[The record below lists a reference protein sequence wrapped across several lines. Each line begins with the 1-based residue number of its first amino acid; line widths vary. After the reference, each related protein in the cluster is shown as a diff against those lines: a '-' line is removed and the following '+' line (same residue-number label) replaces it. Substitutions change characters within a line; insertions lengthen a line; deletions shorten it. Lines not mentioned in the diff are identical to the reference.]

1 MSSPNQDPVNANAL
15 QDARQTMA
23 SDPGSAAQE
32 FALLARR
39 YRDSGDI
46 PAALEAR
53 RYHCFSHIMNLEI
66 EEADRIALIFLK
78 EANESGIARY
88 LGIAQMYLGII
99 SLETGEM
106 GLACEF
112 LEEALQTANEAQD
125 QDLISRVQMN
135 LGNAFFNFER
145 YEDAIRSFSYG
156 LENLAAGG
164 GVSSISLGEYNVA
177 SAYTMLAH
185 QLSRLGEDNST
196 KIANARTHITC
207 ALERP
212 DIEDSTRALCRLISM
227 QLDALESGELD
238 ENAFDELSD
247 EAERIGAEPL
257 KIAVLETKCYCYE
270 STNNWGAL
278 YSAARRAITIVKQK
292 GSVKTLD
299 RLLIFAATGAAGI
312 GEHNHAY
319 ELLCEALDRIRA
331 INSSQ
336 ESRRAHILD
345 TKFEVQK
352 AKFDQQVLRMRN
364 QFLVERNRELEV
376 EVKMDRLSGVL
387 NRRGAEE
394 ALNSLSTKNPGGFAV
409 GLTDIDFFK
418 KVNDTYG
425 HGVGDQVIRTF
436 AGIIKSSSVNLLDV
450 GRWGGEEFIIAF
462 EATSDKEV
470 AIAAERISEDIRSF
484 DWTVIEPG
492 LKVTASLG
500 IALHDPRQHI
510 DKTVETADA
519 FLYAA
524 KQAGRDCWMY
534 RPQRR
539 AA

>member
-1 MSSPNQDPVNANAL
+1 MSSSNLEPVNANAL
-15 QDARQTMA
+15 LDARQTMA
-23 SDPGSAAQE
+23 SDPGSAAEE
-32 FALLARR
+32 FARLAWR
-39 YRDSGDI
+39 YREMGDT
-46 PAALEAR
+46 ASALEAR

-78 EANESGIARY
+78 EANEAGLQRY
-88 LGIAQMYLGII
+88 LGLAQMYLGII

-112 LEEALQTANEAQD
+112 LEEALQTATELDD
-125 QDLISRVQMN
+125 QDLLSRVQMN

-156 LENLAAGG
+156 LENLESSG

-177 SAYTMLAH
+177 SAHTMLAH
-185 QLSRLGEDNST
+185 QLHREGSEFVENIR
-196 KIANARTHITC
+196 NARRHISS
-207 ALERP
+207 AFARP
-212 DIEDSTRALCRLISM
+212 EIEDSTKVLCELLLI
-227 QLDALESGELD
+227 QLETLESGNVSE
-238 ENAFDELSD
+238 EEFRRVSD
-247 EAERIGAEPL
+247 LADGIGAEPV
-257 KIAVLETKCYCYE
+257 KVAVLETQCYCYE
-270 STNNWGAL
+270 ATHDYARL
-278 YSAARRAITIVKQK
+278 YTVARRAISLVKKK
-292 GSVKTLD
+292 GSIKTLD
-299 RLLIFAATGAAGI
+299 RLLIFAATGAAGV
-312 GEHNHAY
+312 GEYDHAY
-319 ELLCEALDRIRA
+319 ELLSEALERIRA
-331 INSSQ
+331 VNASQ
-336 ESRRAHILD
+336 ESRRAHILS

-394 ALNSLSTKNPGGFAV
+394 ALSSLVQKNPGSFAL

-418 KVNDTYG
+418 RVNDTYG
-425 HGVGDQVIRTF
+425 HAIGDQVIRTF
-436 AGIIKSSSVNLLDV
+436 AGILKSGNISLIDV
-450 GRWGGEEFIIAF
+450 GRWGGEEFIVAF
-462 EATSDKEV
+462 EAKTDAEV
-470 AIAAERISEDIRSF
+470 VDAAERIIEDIRSF
-484 DWTVIEPG
+484 DWSVIQPG
-492 LKVTASLG
+492 LEVTASLG
-500 IALHDPRQHI
+500 VALHDPSQHL
-510 DKTVETADA
+510 DKLVETADA

>member
-1 MSSPNQDPVNANAL
+1 MSSHNPEPVNANAL
-15 QDARQTMA
+15 QDARLTMA
-23 SDPGSAAQE
+23 SDPGSAAEE
-32 FALLARR
+32 FAQLAQR
-39 YRDSGDI
+39 YRELGEIES
-46 PAALEAR
+46 ALEAR

-78 EANESGIARY
+78 EANEDGNARY

-112 LEEALQTANEAQD
+112 LEEALQTATEAND
-125 QDLISRVQMN
+125 VDLISRVQMN

-145 YEDAIRSFSYG
+145 YDDAIRSFSYG

-177 SAYTMLAH
+177 SAHTMLAH
-185 QLSRLGEDNST
+185 QLHRSGGAYQEHVSE
-196 KIANARTHITC
+196 ARRHVRS
-207 ALERP
+207 ALVRSE
-212 DIEDSTRALCRLISM
+212 IEDSTRVLCELLLI
-227 QLDALESGELD
+227 QLLTLETGMVNE
-238 ENAFDELSD
+238 SD
-247 EAERIGAEPL
+247 FASISEVAANTGVDPV
-257 KIAVLETKCYCYE
+257 KIAVLETQCYCYE
-270 STNNWGAL
+270 AAEDWESL
-278 YSAARRAITIVKQK
+278 YTYARRAISFTKRK
-292 GSVKTLD
+292 GSIKTLD
-299 RLLIFAATGAAGI
+299 RLQIFAATGAAGV
-312 GEHNHAY
+312 GEYDHAY
-319 ELLCEALDRIRA
+319 EL
-331 INSSQ
+331 
-336 ESRRAHILD
+336 
-345 TKFEVQK
+345 
-352 AKFDQQVLRMRN
+352 QQVLRMRN

-394 ALNSLSTKNPGGFAV
+394 ALSSLATKNPGGFAI
-409 GLTDIDFFK
+409 GLTDIDYFK

-425 HGVGDQVIRTF
+425 HGIGDQVIRTF
-436 AGIIKSSSVNLLDV
+436 AGILKCGNIGLIHV
-450 GRWGGEEFIIAF
+450 GRWGGEEFIMAF
-462 EATSDKEV
+462 EATSEAEV
-470 AIAAERISEDIRSF
+470 AAAAERISEDIRSF
-484 DWTVIEPG
+484 DWSVIQPG

-500 IALHDPRQHI
+500 VAVHDQHQHI

>member
-1 MSSPNQDPVNANAL
+1 MSSPNHDPVNANAL

-23 SDPGSAAQE
+23 SDPGSAAEE

-39 YRDSGDI
+39 YRDAGDI
-46 PAALEAR
+46 SAALEAR

-112 LEEALQTANEAQD
+112 LEEALQTANDAED

-156 LENLAAGG
+156 LENLASGG

-185 QLSRLGEDNST
+185 QMSRHGENYNSY
-196 KIANARTHITC
+196 IAHARTHISS
-207 ALERP
+207 ALGRFEV
-212 DIEDSTRALCRLISM
+212 EESTRVLCRLLSM
-227 QLDALESGELD
+227 QLDALESNHID
-238 ENAFDELSD
+238 EAAFKEIND
-247 EAERIGAEPL
+247 EAERIGAEPV
-257 KIAVLETKCYCYE
+257 KIAVLETQCYCYE
-270 STNNWGAL
+270 ATKNWEAL
-278 YSAARRAITIVKQK
+278 YSVARRAVTIVTRK

-299 RLLIFAATGAAGI
+299 RLLIFAATGAAGV
-312 GEHNHAY
+312 GEYDHAY
-319 ELLCEALDRIRA
+319 ELLSKALDRIRA
-331 INSSQ
+331 INASQ
-336 ESRRAHILD
+336 ESRRAHVLD
-345 TKFEVQK
+345 AKFEVQK

-394 ALNSLSTKNPGGFAV
+394 ALNSLAEKSPGTFAV

-418 KVNDTYG
+418 KVNDTFG

-436 AGIIKSSSVNLLDV
+436 SGILKSCDIGLIDV
-450 GRWGGEEFIIAF
+450 GRWGGEEFVIAF
-462 EATSDKEV
+462 EVTSETSIS
-470 AIAAERISEDIRSF
+470 AAAEQIIEDIRSF
-484 DWTVIEPG
+484 DWSVIHPD
-492 LKVTASLG
+492 LVLTASLG
-500 IALHDPRQHI
+500 IALHDPHQHV
-510 DKTVETADA
+510 DKTIETADA

>member
-1 MSSPNQDPVNANAL
+1 MSSQFQEPVNANAL

-23 SDPGSAAQE
+23 SDPGLAAGE
-32 FALLARR
+32 FAQLARR
-39 YRDSGDI
+39 YQDDGEI
-46 PAALEAR
+46 ELALEAR

-112 LEEALQTANEAQD
+112 LEEALQTATEAD
-125 QDLISRVQMN
+125 DADLISRVQMN

-145 YEDAIRSFSYG
+145 YEEAIRSFSYG
-156 LENLAAGG
+156 LENLAVGG
-164 GVSSISLGEYNVA
+164 GVSSISLGEYNVS
-177 SAYTMLAH
+177 SAYTLLAH
-185 QLSRLGEDNST
+185 QTFNQGGDPSNS
-196 KIANARTHITC
+196 ILEARRHIKS
-207 ALERP
+207 AVARRE
-212 DIEDSTRALCRLISM
+212 IEDSTRALCELLLI
-227 QLDALESGELD
+227 QLQTLESGSVEASAFQAISEAA
-238 ENAFDELSD
+238 EN
-247 EAERIGAEPL
+247 IGAESV
-257 KIAVLETKCYCYE
+257 KIAVLETQCYCYE
-270 STNNWGAL
+270 AAKDWESL
-278 YSAARRAITIVKQK
+278 YSVSLRAISTVKK
-292 GSVKTLD
+292 KRSIKTLD
-299 RLLIFAATGAAGI
+299 RLLIFAATGAAGV
-312 GEHNHAY
+312 GEYSHAY
-319 ELLCEALDRIRA
+319 ELLAEALDRIQTA
-331 INSSQ
+331 NSNQ
-336 ESRRAHILD
+336 TSRRAHILD

-352 AKFDQQVLRMRN
+352 AKFDQQVLRIRN

-394 ALNSLSTKNPGGFAV
+394 CLSSLATKNPGGFAV

-418 KVNDTYG
+418 RVNDTYG
-425 HGVGDQVIRTF
+425 HGIGDQVIRAF
-436 AGIIKSSSVNLLDV
+436 AGILKCSGIGIIDV
-450 GRWGGEEFIIAF
+450 GRWGGEEFIFAF
-462 EATSDKEV
+462 EATSDIEV
-470 AIAAERISEDIRSF
+470 AAAAEQISQDIRSF
-484 DWTVIEPG
+484 DWSVIQSD
-492 LKVTASLG
+492 LKVTASVG
-500 IALHDPRQHI
+500 IAVHDPHVHI
-510 DKTVETADA
+510 DKTIETADA

>member
-1 MSSPNQDPVNANAL
+1 MSSHNPEPVNANAL

-23 SDPGSAAQE
+23 SDPGSAAEE
-32 FALLARR
+32 FARLATH
-39 YRDSGDI
+39 YREIGDFE
-46 PAALEAR
+46 AALEAR

-66 EEADRIALIFLK
+66 EEADRVALIFLR
-78 EANESGIARY
+78 EANEGGYQRY

-112 LEEALQTANEAQD
+112 LEEALQTATEAND
-125 QDLISRVQMN
+125 VDLISRVQMN

-145 YEDAIRSFSYG
+145 YEEAIRSFSYG

-177 SAYTMLAH
+177 SAQTLLAY
-185 QLSRLGEDNST
+185 QLQKLNKEYDSHLTEARRRIDR
-196 KIANARTHITC
+196 ARTR
-207 ALERP
+207 A
-212 DIEDSTRALCRLISM
+212 DIEDSTRLLCELLLI
-227 QLDALESGELD
+227 QLHTLETGVVDESQFDRVTEDAENSG
-238 ENAFDELSD
+238 S
-247 EAERIGAEPL
+247 EPVRV
-257 KIAVLETKCYCYE
+257 AVLETRCYCYE
-270 STNNWGAL
+270 AVQDWELL
-278 YSAARRAITIVKQK
+278 YTYARRAIALVKKK
-292 GSVKTLD
+292 GSIKTLD
-299 RLLIFAATGAAGI
+299 RLLIFAATGAAGV
-312 GEHNHAY
+312 GEFDHAY
-319 ELLCEALDRIRA
+319 ELLNEALERIRA
-331 INSSQ
+331 VNASQ
-336 ESRRAHILD
+336 TTRRAHILD

-352 AKFDQQVLRMRN
+352 AKLDQQVLRMRN

-394 ALNSLSTKNPGGFAV
+394 ALSSLATKHPGAFAV

-436 AGIIKSSSVNLLDV
+436 AGILKSSQVGLHDV
-450 GRWGGEEFIIAF
+450 GRWGGEEFILTF
-462 EATSDKEV
+462 EASSDADV
-470 AIAAERISEDIRSF
+470 AAAAEKISEDIRSF
-484 DWTVIEPG
+484 DWSVIAPG
-492 LKVTASLG
+492 LHVTASIG
-500 IALHDPRQHI
+500 IALHDRHQHI
-510 DKTVETADA
+510 DKTIETADA

>member
-1 MSSPNQDPVNANAL
+1 MSSHNLEPVNANAL
-15 QDARQTMA
+15 QEARQTMA
-23 SDPGSAAQE
+23 SDPGSAAEE
-32 FALLARR
+32 FARLALH
-39 YRDSGDI
+39 YRDLGDI
-46 PAALEAR
+46 PSALEAR

-78 EANESGIARY
+78 EANEDGNARY

-112 LEEALQTANEAQD
+112 LEEALQTATEAD
-125 QDLISRVQMN
+125 DVDLISRVQMN

-145 YEDAIRSFSYG
+145 FEDAIRSFSYG

-177 SAYTMLAH
+177 SAHTMLAH
-185 QLSRLGEDNST
+185 QQHRAGEDFHYHVFEARSHIKSALARTEIEEST
-196 KIANARTHITC
+196 KVLCKLLLVQLHS
-207 ALERP
+207 LETGQVQES
-212 DIEDSTRALCRLISM
+212 DFVEISE
-227 QLDALESGELD
+227 LADAV
-238 ENAFDELSD
+238 
-247 EAERIGAEPL
+247 GAEPV
-257 KIAVLETKCYCYE
+257 KIAVLETQCYCYE
-270 STNNWGAL
+270 AAKDWESL
-278 YSAARRAITIVKQK
+278 YSYARRAISLVKKK
-292 GSVKTLD
+292 GSIKTLD
-299 RLLIFAATGAAGI
+299 RLLIFAATGAAGV
-312 GEHNHAY
+312 GEFDHAY
-319 ELLCEALDRIRA
+319 ELLSEGLERIRA
-331 INSSQ
+331 VNASQ
-336 ESRRAHILD
+336 TSRRAHILD

-394 ALNSLSTKNPGGFAV
+394 ALSTLAIKNPGGFAV

-418 KVNDTYG
+418 RVNDTYG
-425 HGVGDQVIRTF
+425 HGIGDQVIRTF
-436 AGIIKSSSVNLLDV
+436 AGILKSGNVGVIQV
-450 GRWGGEEFIIAF
+450 GRWGGEEFIMAF
-462 EATSDKEV
+462 EATSDADV

-484 DWTVIEPG
+484 DWSVIQPG

-500 IALHDPRQHI
+500 ISVHDPHQHI
-510 DKTVETADA
+510 DKTIETADA

>member
-1 MSSPNQDPVNANAL
+1 MSSYNPEPVNANAL
-15 QDARQTMA
+15 QNARLRMA
-23 SDPGSAAQE
+23 SDPGSAAKE
-32 FALLARR
+32 FAQLARR
-39 YRDSGDI
+39 YRDSGEI
-46 PAALEAR
+46 ESALEAR
-53 RYHCFSHIMNLEI
+53 RYHCFSHIMNLEV

-78 EANESGIARY
+78 EANEDGNARY

-112 LEEALQTANEAQD
+112 LEEALQTATEAD
-125 QDLISRVQMN
+125 DVDLISRVQMN

-156 LENLAAGG
+156 LENLASGG

-177 SAYTMLAH
+177 SAHTMLAH
-185 QLSRLGEDNST
+185 QLHRSGGAYQEH
-196 KIANARTHITC
+196 IAEARRHLRS
-207 ALERP
+207 ALVRSE
-212 DIEDSTRALCRLISM
+212 IEESTRVLCELLLI
-227 QLDALESGELD
+227 QLFTLETGIVNEL
-238 ENAFDELSD
+238 EFASISEV
-247 EAERIGAEPL
+247 AEKTGVDPV
-257 KIAVLETKCYCYE
+257 KIAVLETQCYCYE
-270 STNNWGAL
+270 AAKDWESL
-278 YSAARRAITIVKQK
+278 YTYARRAISFVKRK
-292 GSVKTLD
+292 GSIKTLD
-299 RLLIFAATGAAGI
+299 RLQIFAATGAAGV
-312 GEHNHAY
+312 GEFDHAY
-319 ELLCEALDRIRA
+319 ELLSEALERIREVNA
-331 INSSQ
+331 SQ
-336 ESRRAHILD
+336 TSRRAHILD

-394 ALNSLSTKNPGGFAV
+394 ALSSLAAKNPGGFAI

-418 KVNDTYG
+418 RVNDTYG
-425 HGVGDQVIRTF
+425 HGIGDQVIRTF
-436 AGIIKSSSVNLLDV
+436 AGILKCGNIGVIHV
-450 GRWGGEEFIIAF
+450 GRWGGEEFIMAF
-462 EATSDKEV
+462 EATSESEV
-470 AIAAERISEDIRSF
+470 AAAAEQISEDIRSF
-484 DWTVIEPG
+484 DWSVIQPG

-500 IALHDPRQHI
+500 IAVHDQLQHV

>member
-1 MSSPNQDPVNANAL
+1 MSSQFQEPVNAKAL

-23 SDPGSAAQE
+23 SDPGLAANE
-32 FALLARR
+32 FAQLARR
-39 YRDSGDI
+39 YRESGEI
-46 PAALEAR
+46 ESALEAR

-78 EANESGIARY
+78 EANESGNPRY

-112 LEEALQTANEAQD
+112 LEEALQTATEAND
-125 QDLISRVQMN
+125 LDLISRVQMN

-145 YEDAIRSFSYG
+145 YEDAIRSFNYG
-156 LENLAAGG
+156 LENLVVGG

-177 SAYTMLAH
+177 SAYTLLAH
-185 QLSRLGEDNST
+185 QLHQQGADASAQIREARHHIQSA
-196 KIANARTHITC
+196 KIRS
-207 ALERP
+207 E
-212 DIEDSTRALCRLISM
+212 IEDSTLALCELLSI
-227 QLDALESGELD
+227 QLDTLESGRVEQS
-238 ENAFDELSD
+238 AF
-247 EAERIGAEPL
+247 EAISKAADHIGAEPV
-257 KIAVLETKCYCYE
+257 KIAVLETQCYCYE
-270 STNNWGAL
+270 AARAWSEL
-278 YSAARRAITIVKQK
+278 YSVARRAIKIVKKK

-312 GEHNHAY
+312 GEYDHAY
-319 ELLCEALDRIRA
+319 ELLSEALSRIQTTNA
-331 INSSQ
+331 SQ
-336 ESRRAHILD
+336 TSRRAHMLD

-394 ALNSLSTKNPGGFAV
+394 TLAALAQKHPGGFAV

-418 KVNDTYG
+418 RVNDTYG
-425 HGVGDQVIRTF
+425 HGIGDQVIRTF
-436 AGIIKSSSVNLLDV
+436 AGILKSSDVGLIDV
-450 GRWGGEEFIIAF
+450 GRWGGEEFIVAF
-462 EATSDKEV
+462 EATSDADV
-470 AIAAERISEDIRSF
+470 AAAAERIAQDIRSF
-484 DWTVIEPG
+484 DWSVIEPG

-500 IALHDPRQHI
+500 VAVHDPNIHI
-510 DKTVETADA
+510 DKTIETADA

-524 KQAGRDCWMY
+524 KQAGRDCWMF